1 MKLSLRYRF
10 SEIKRQNISIQDH
23 EVLRFML
30 LLDRKKW
37 DVVVLNIE
45 DGLNRLTIST
55 DLEFS
60 DSEVALLL
68 NGTFPQIYKYGKV
81 SIKTSNGPHEI
92 VCGNDDEN
100 IINLAPCPNFNGNIE
115 IDNYHTSGLLQNNTR
130 LKNWFI
136 ENTSLGNIYSKFE
149 SVLSIT
155 HFGNRLTLDKNSHVE
170 KLKYQSNYEVLGL
183 KYKAVFYFNSNL
195 QQSTTIRHTKFGKLE
210 FSQFGYN
217 SSLLSLTSGRRISI
231 YLEIQSEK
239 IEYYFGDYPI
249 LDHKFKSEF
258 ENILIDIE
266 KKQNEVG
273 YIEFLKQYD
282 EYQKMRAAD
291 LLNARILKLKNSE
304 KIINNDYVI
313 FQKPTCENEVVAL
326 FMKLEAA
333 KLLPREIELNVI
345 EYTSKKGIDALGS
358 FRLSR
363 TASYLDNVP
372 IEFEFYLENYFEHEH
387 PVEQTQLIICWDAI
401 DIENIEEI
409 DEVNIL
415 YDYMFKIR
423 IDTFSIPVLFLS
435 KLNTFNYS
443 KN

>member
-1 MKLSLRYRF
+1 
-10 SEIKRQNISIQDH
+10 
-23 EVLRFML
+23 
-30 LLDRKKW
+30 
-37 DVVVLNIE
+37 
-45 DGLNRLTIST
+45 
-55 DLEFS
+55 
-60 DSEVALLL
+60 
-68 NGTFPQIYKYGKV
+68 
-81 SIKTSNGPHEI
+81 
-92 VCGNDDEN
+92 
-100 IINLAPCPNFNGNIE
+100 
-115 IDNYHTSGLLQNNTR
+115 
-130 LKNWFI
+130 
-136 ENTSLGNIYSKFE
+136 
-149 SVLSIT
+149 
-155 HFGNRLTLDKNSHVE
+155 
-170 KLKYQSNYEVLGL
+170 
-183 KYKAVFYFNSNL
+183 
-195 QQSTTIRHTKFGKLE
+195 
-210 FSQFGYN
+210 
-217 SSLLSLTSGRRISI
+217 
-231 YLEIQSEK
+231 
-239 IEYYFGDYPI
+239 
-249 LDHKFKSEF
+249 
-258 ENILIDIE
+258 
-266 KKQNEVG
+266 
-273 YIEFLKQYD
+273 
-282 EYQKMRAAD
+282 MRAAD